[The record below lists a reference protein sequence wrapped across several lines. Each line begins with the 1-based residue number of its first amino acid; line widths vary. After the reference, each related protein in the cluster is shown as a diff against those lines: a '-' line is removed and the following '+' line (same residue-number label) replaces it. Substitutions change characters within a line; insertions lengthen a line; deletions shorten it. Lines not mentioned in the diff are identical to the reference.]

1 MQHSIKKVDFQGIEV
16 RVIQVNGVAYIPG
29 EDIGKML
36 GYEDASG
43 AVRKIFMRHRDELEL
58 HSRAFQI
65 GTPSG
70 KQEVRCYNRTGAYL
84 ISMFARTPKAR
95 EMRRWLATLPE
106 KIQEFRTLTEQEMK
120 RIAEEAYK
128 KGHEDGYRYA
138 IEYELEDEEE
148 ESEAEKALREIGYL
162 SDDDTG
168 VEDTEQPVDMARIMK
183 AAQAG
188 FDLACLH
195 LHPKTL
201 DGLLL
206 AWTYDRGPLRAA
218 FDNGLPVG
226 TVKEVFQIFMRIGMP
241 RHTDLKDAVWWDRD
255 RFFVNESKFS
265 YGAQTVLTRIYRLM
279 KRVKAAI
286 GENVTEEKVFEEL
299 ESNRPDWLLLTRYQV
314 HIRSS
319 VFSGTEAKM
328 SLQALGDEIFW
339 PVRKYVYPR
348 TKRSER
354 TIAIPRVLFYDRY
367 FVCGERMFPMVQLD
381 KEAAKIH
388 FLLKNYPRE
397 EAQEIIRML
406 EQGVQKKA
414 H

>member
-16 RVIQVNGVAYIPG
+16 RIIQVDGVAYIPG

-36 GYEDASG
+36 GYEEPRDS
-43 AVRKIFMRHRDELEL
+43 VSKIFERHRDELEL
-58 HSRAFQI
+58 HSSTVKLTVEGVGLRK
-65 GTPSG
+65 T
-70 KQEVRCYNRTGAYL
+70 RCYNETGAYL
-84 ISMFARTPKAR
+84 IAMFARTSKAR
-95 EMRRWLATLPE
+95 EVRQWLAGLPK
-106 KIQEFRTLTEQEMK
+106 KIREFHSINEQEMK
-120 RIAEEAYK
+120 RIAEEAYRR
-128 KGHEDGYRYA
+128 GHLDGYQYA

-148 ESEAEKALREIGYL
+148 ESEAEKALREVGWF
-162 SDDDTG
+162 SDRSSRESSG
-168 VEDTEQPVDMARIMK
+168 QPVDMARLMK

-201 DGLLL
+201 DSLLL

-226 TVKEVFQIFMRIGMP
+226 TVKEVFQIFLRIGLP
-241 RHTDLKDAVWWDRD
+241 RHTEYKEAIWWDKD
-255 RFFVNESKFS
+255 RHFVNESRYS

-279 KRVKAAI
+279 MRVKAAI
-286 GENVTEEKVFEEL
+286 GENVTEEKVFKEL

-319 VFSGTEAKM
+319 VFSGTEARM

-354 TIAIPRVLFYDRY
+354 TIAIPRILFYDRY
-367 FVCGERMFPMVQLD
+367 FVCGERMFLMVQLD
-381 KEAAKIH
+381 EEAAKIH

>member
-1 MQHSIKKVDFQGIEV
+1 MEHSIERLDFQGMEV
-16 RVIQVNGVAYIPG
+16 RVIYVDGVAYIPG

-36 GYEDASG
+36 GYENPRDS
-43 AVRKIFMRHRDELEL
+43 VSTIFTREKDELEP
-58 HSRAFQI
+58 HSVTIKLIA
-65 GTPSG
+65 TDG
-70 KQEVRCYNRTGAYL
+70 KRYSTRCYNRTGAYL

-106 KIQEFRTLTEQEMK
+106 KIQEFRSLTEQEMK

-128 KGHEDGYRYA
+128 RGHADGYSHA

-148 ESEAEKALREIGYL
+148 ESEAEKALREVGWF
-162 SDDDTG
+162 SDRSSREG
-168 VEDTEQPVDMARIMK
+168 SGQPVDMARLMK

-201 DGLLL
+201 DSLLL

-226 TVKEVFQIFMRIGMP
+226 TVKEVFQIFLRIGLP
-241 RHTDLKDAVWWDRD
+241 RHTEYKEAIWWDKD
-255 RFFVNESKFS
+255 RHFVNESKFS
-265 YGAQTVLTRIYRLM
+265 YGAQIVLTRIYRLI

-286 GENVTEEKVFEEL
+286 GENVTEEKVFKEL

-319 VFSGTEAKM
+319 VFSGTEARM
-328 SLQALGDEIFW
+328 SLQALGEEIFW

-388 FLLKNYPRE
+388 FMLKNYPRE